1 MNSVKWIVLILS
13 LTVCQEARYADFAF
27 WEIMYS
33 VCLSTSSKKSMRVM
47 HFVKEVFCLSIF
59 N

>member
-1 MNSVKWIVLILS
+1 MQILQI
-13 LTVCQEARYADFAF
+13 L
-27 WEIMYS
+27 EITYS
-33 VCLSTSSKKSMRVM
+33 VCLSVYLFQKSMRVM